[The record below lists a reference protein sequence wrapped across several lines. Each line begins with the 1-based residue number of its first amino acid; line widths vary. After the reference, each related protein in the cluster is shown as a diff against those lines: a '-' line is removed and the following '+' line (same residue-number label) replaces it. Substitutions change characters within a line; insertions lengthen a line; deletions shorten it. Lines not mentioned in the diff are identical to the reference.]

1 MGGARTGELAISRL
15 RRHFEELVDR
25 HYEGVWR
32 YARFLTRGAT
42 EAEDLVHEAF
52 LLAFDRLM
60 EGQEFA
66 GDAGAW
72 LRGTLRNL
80 VKAWWRER
88 QKLPQ
93 DVADHLGLLA
103 DKTEEAWA
111 SLAGEE
117 LRAALDHCLGL
128 LGPEDRDLVAR
139 RYERGMRITRIAEEL
154 RRNAATVRVQLFR
167 IRQALKECV
176 EGQLAKGLTT

>member
-1 MGGARTGELAISRL
+1 M
-15 RRHFEELVDR
+15 VDR

-32 YARFLTRGAT
+32 YARFLTRGAA
-42 EAEDLVHEAF
+42 EAEDMVHEAF
-52 LLAFDRLM
+52 LLAFDRLV
-60 EGQEFA
+60 EGQEFT

-80 VKAWWRER
+80 VRSWWRER

-93 DVADHLGLLA
+93 DVADRLGLLA
-103 DKTEEAWA
+103 EEADTA
-111 SLAGEE
+111 LTVAAGEE

-128 LGPEDRDLVAR
+128 LAPEDGELVAQ
-139 RYERGMRITRIAEEL
+139 RYQRGLRITQIAEEL

-176 EGQLAKGLTT
+176 EGQLAKGLTA

>member
-1 MGGARTGELAISRL
+1 
-15 RRHFEELVDR
+15 VDR

-32 YARFLTRGAT
+32 YARFLTRGAA
-42 EAEDLVHEAF
+42 EAEDMVHEAF
-52 LLAFDRLM
+52 LLAFDRLAAG
-60 EGQEFA
+60 EEFT

-72 LRGTLRNL
+72 LRGALRNL
-80 VKAWWRER
+80 VKSWWRER
-88 QKLPQ
+88 RKLPQ
-93 DVADHLGLLA
+93 DVADRLVLLA
-103 DKTEEAWA
+103 EEADDA
-111 SLAGEE
+111 LTVAAGEE

-128 LGPEDRDLVAR
+128 LGAEDRDLVAR

-176 EGQLAKGLTT
+176 ERQLSKGLTA

>member
-1 MGGARTGELAISRL
+1 M
-15 RRHFEELVDR
+15 
-25 HYEGVWR
+25 WR
-32 YARFLTRGAT
+32 YARFLTRGAA
-42 EAEDLVHEAF
+42 EAEDMVHEAF
-52 LLAFDRLM
+52 LLAFDRLV
-60 EGQEFA
+60 EGQEYT

-80 VKAWWRER
+80 VRSWWRER

-93 DVADHLGLLA
+93 DVADRLGLLA
-103 DKTEEAWA
+103 EEADA
-111 SLAGEE
+111 ALTAAAGQE

-128 LGPEDRDLVAR
+128 LGAEDRDLVAR

-167 IRQALKECV
+167 VRQALKECV
-176 EGQLAKGLTT
+176 EGQLAKGLMA

>member
-1 MGGARTGELAISRL
+1 M
-15 RRHFEELVDR
+15 DR

-32 YARFLTRGAT
+32 YARFLTRGAA

-52 LLAFDRLM
+52 LIAFDRLM
-60 EGQEFA
+60 EGQEFT

-80 VKAWWRER
+80 VKSWWRER

-93 DVADHLGLLA
+93 DVADRLGLLA
-103 DKTEEAWA
+103 DETEEAWA

-139 RYERGMRITRIAEEL
+139 RYEQGTRINRIAEEL

-176 EGQLAKGLTT
+176 EGQLAKGLAT